1 MYLPIHLSIE
11 DRLCLLVGN
20 GPFVRALI
28 PKLSA
33 SGAHLRLIDSHTT
46 PPQAEQIP
54 DCIEIRQSS
63 YRREDLDGV
72 FLVVT
77 DAADPEINSRV
88 AADAHAA
95 GILHMRGDLPLAGDF
110 ILPGNQDQKP
120 AIACQR
126 TADTASDNRME
137 KTVPPGKVFLIGAGP
152 GDPGLLTVK
161 GADCL
166 HQADVVLFD
175 AIANPLLVT
184 RYAPHAEKIDVGKR
198 KGNYK
203 FNQEDI
209 TRLMLELALQ
219 GRSVARLKGGDPTI
233 YGRGGEE
240 ARALCEAGI
249 PFEIVPGVSCVAAVP
264 AYAGIPITD
273 REFGTS
279 FGVYTI
285 HKKDGAGLSEE
296 QWRRMAQ
303 GPDTLI
309 LLMGKTMLSTV
320 ADKLVRQGRPAATP
334 VALITDGT
342 TSRQKRFIG
351 TLATIVEEVEKTADG
366 SEGPGLI
373 VVGEVVSAFSNMD
386 WFRPGTVEEIAAA
399 TDHETAFAVL
409 SRLMEGVAA

>member
-1 MYLPIHLSIE
+1 MHLPIHLSIE
-11 DRLCLLVGN
+11 GRLCLLVGN
-20 GPFVRALI
+20 SPFVRTLI

-33 SGAHLRLIDSHTT
+33 SGAHLRLVESPAAPSHNEQMPGSVEIIQT
-46 PPQAEQIP
+46 P
-54 DCIEIRQSS
+54 

-77 DAADPEINSRV
+77 DAADPEINARV
-88 AADAHAA
+88 AVDARAA
-95 GILHMRGDLPLAGDF
+95 GILLMRGDLPLAGDF
-110 ILPGNQDQKP
+110 MLPGIQDSEP
-120 AIACQR
+120 SIPCQP
-126 TADTASDNRME
+126 TADTADANRMK
-137 KTVPPGKVFLIGAGP
+137 KTVSPGKVYLIGAGP

-166 HQADVVLFD
+166 RQADVVLFD

-184 RYAPHAEKIDVGKR
+184 RYAPQAEKIDVGKR

-309 LLMGKTMLSTV
+309 LLMGKTMLATV

-351 TLATIVEEVEKTADG
+351 TLATIVEEVQKTADG

-373 VVGEVVSAFSNMD
+373 VVGEVVSAFSGMD
-386 WFRPGTVEEIAAA
+386 WFRPGSVEEFVAA
-399 TDHETAFAVL
+399 TDYETAFAV
-409 SRLMEGVAA
+409 